1 MCAYGGDRS
10 CVTEWPPKENL
21 HPQSRFY
28 LLRTAWLEVDVL
40 IRSQDARLLSSASGS
55 LYHATL
61 PRHVGRTQP
70 VKRRQSLSRR
80 RRGGRCCGALHH
92 TWVRIHRAHQL
103 GGLCLRFRVGIS
115 PQASPPSPGILAFF
129 SRQLRILLIG
139 GSWKLRLSCL
149 GGSKRPRLPP
159 ESSRGTFCNSL
170 RLRTFLASRGCSLQT
185 SRNGCSEVGTRYPPR
200 GQYSNHT
207 KVK

>member
-1 MCAYGGDRS
+1 MGGMQRLPSSPLSHPLHNAKGMGKGRQVLNNLGVVGEYYISSKIREGFEQRNIRRNMGRGGELQSSSRIHCKEICAYGGDRS

-28 LLRTAWLEVDVL
+28 LLRTARLEVDVL

-92 TWVRIHRAHQL
+92 T
-103 GGLCLRFRVGIS
+103 
-115 PQASPPSPGILAFF
+115 
-129 SRQLRILLIG
+129 
-139 GSWKLRLSCL
+139 
-149 GGSKRPRLPP
+149 
-159 ESSRGTFCNSL
+159 
-170 RLRTFLASRGCSLQT
+170 
-185 SRNGCSEVGTRYPPR
+185 
-200 GQYSNHT
+200 
-207 KVK
+207 